1 MLPIFWL
8 ESADNDLAAIIEYIG
23 LRDIAAAE
31 RLWQRLRG
39 IVLPLSEHPYLYSI
53 SDHVPGMRE
62 IVAHPNYLVFYRVT
76 STRIEVVNVVHA
88 RQEYPQTGLA

>member
-39 IVLPLSEHPYLYSI
+39 IV
-53 SDHVPGMRE
+53 
-62 IVAHPNYLVFYRVT
+62 
-76 STRIEVVNVVHA
+76 HA
-88 RQEYPQTGLA
+88 

>member
-31 RLWQRLRG
+31 RLWQRL
-39 IVLPLSEHPYLYSI
+39 
-53 SDHVPGMRE
+53 
-62 IVAHPNYLVFYRVT
+62 
-76 STRIEVVNVVHA
+76 
-88 RQEYPQTGLA
+88 